1 MLQILTSMQTPPGTA
16 VVVAQHGIKLKAST
30 RRKISECFQETNF
43 PYFPMSTSI
52 GSIWSEILLGISGR
66 LIVKID
72 ADDEYKELYLYGVL
86 SAFASSSTVD
96 LAGYSGSLVNH
107 LAQEKLYLRP
117 RLTSSNATKLMGGTL
132 VFKNDKPAIIDALAG
147 KKKEIDRVIESFAR
161 EPLDLGVSL
170 DYTYKIWPESL
181 WDRKS
186 SWLRAGT
193 DLTFLKERL
202 T

>member
-1 MLQILTSMQTPPGTA
+1 
-16 VVVAQHGIKLKAST
+16 
-30 RRKISECFQETNF
+30 
-43 PYFPMSTSI
+43 
-52 GSIWSEILLGISGR
+52 
-66 LIVKID
+66 
-72 ADDEYKELYLYGVL
+72 
-86 SAFASSSTVD
+86 
-96 LAGYSGSLVNH
+96 
-107 LAQEKLYLRP
+107 
-117 RLTSSNATKLMGGTL
+117 MGGTL
-132 VFKNDKPAIIDALAG
+132 VFKNDKPALIDALAG

-170 DYTYKIWPESL
+170 DYTYKIWPKSL